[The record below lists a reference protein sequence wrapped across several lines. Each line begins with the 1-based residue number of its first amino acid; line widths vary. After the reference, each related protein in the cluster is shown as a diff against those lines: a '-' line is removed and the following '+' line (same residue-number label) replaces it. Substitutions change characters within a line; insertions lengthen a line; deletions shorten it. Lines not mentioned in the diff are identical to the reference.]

1 MTSSR
6 QRLHLI
12 LDPEVALPGAQR
24 FRFAQLMLI
33 LIGIG
38 CTLVDSIPGIDHQ
51 LQMAVEMAIALVG
64 LAFAFEYALRLW
76 CAPDLPRL
84 TWLNPAAA
92 RWHWALSPAGI
103 VDLLAILPVTGA
115 LTWGMILPPDFAAVM
130 VLLFMLKLSAHT
142 PGARLIG
149 RVIYNERRTLLVV
162 MIMFGIVLIA
172 AATLAHIAE
181 RADQPEIFG
190 SIPKALWWA
199 IVTLTTTGYGDV
211 VPQTAFGRIIAG
223 FVMISGI
230 GVLALLAG
238 ILATGFSEEVKRRD
252 FVRIWELV
260 ARVPLFSGIGAQA
273 IADVVARLKARYFPP
288 GAMVVRRGA
297 PGDSMFFIAAGE
309 VEVRLQPESV
319 ILSEGMFFG
328 EMALLDRR
336 PRSADIVTLT
346 SCTMLVLAMPDFFQL
361 AGQHPALAKAIEA
374 EAARRRGEG

>member
-1 MTSSR
+1 MLPR

-12 LDPEVALPGAQR
+12 LDPDVALPAAQR
-24 FRFAQLMLI
+24 FRALQLALI
-33 LIGIG
+33 LVGIG
-38 CTLVDSIPGIDHQ
+38 CTLVDSIPGIDHR
-51 LQMAVEMAIALVG
+51 LQMGVELAIAVVG

-84 TWLNPAAA
+84 AWLRPNAA
-92 RWHWALSPAGI
+92 RWRWALSPAGI
-103 VDLLAILPVTGA
+103 IDMLAILPVTGA

-149 RVIYNERRTLLVV
+149 RVLYNERRTLLVV
-162 MIMFGIVLIA
+162 LIMFGVVLMA

-181 RADQPEIFG
+181 RTQQPEVFG
-190 SIPKALWWA
+190 SIPQALWWA
-199 IVTLTTTGYGDV
+199 VATLTTTGYGDV
-211 VPQTAFGRIIAG
+211 VPVTAFGRIVAG

-252 FVRIWELV
+252 FLRIWELV
-260 ARVPLFSGIGAQA
+260 ARVPLFAGIGAQA
-273 IADVVARLKARYFPP
+273 IADVVARLRARYYPA
-288 GAMVVRRGA
+288 GAVVVRRGA
-297 PGDSMFFIAAGE
+297 PGDSMFFIATGE
-309 VEVRLQPESV
+309 VEVRLSPESIV
-319 ILSEGMFFG
+319 LSEGMFFG

-346 SCTMLVLAMPDFFQL
+346 PCTMLILNMPDFFQL
-361 AGQHPALAKAIEA
+361 AGQHPALAQAIADEA
-374 EAARRRGEG
+374 EKRRGSG

>member
-1 MTSSR
+1 MLSR
-6 QRLHLI
+6 RRLYQI
-12 LDPEVALPGAQR
+12 LDPEVTLPAALR
-24 FRFAQLMLI
+24 VRMLQLALI
-33 LIGIG
+33 LVGIG
-38 CTLVDSIPGIDHQ
+38 CTLVDSIPGIDHR
-51 LQMAVEMAIALVG
+51 LQMAVELTIGVVG
-64 LAFAFEYALRLW
+64 LAFAVEYALRLW

-84 TWLNPAAA
+84 AWLGPTAA
-92 RWHWALSPAGI
+92 RWRWAVSPAGI
-103 VDLLAILPVTGA
+103 IDLLAILPVTGA
-115 LTWGMILPPDFAAVM
+115 FTWGMILPPDFAAAM
-130 VLLFMLKLSAHT
+130 VLLFMLKLSAHS

-149 RVIYNERRTLLVV
+149 RVIYNERRTLMV
-162 MIMFGIVLIA
+162 VLILFGVVLLA

-181 RADQPEIFG
+181 RAQQPEAFG

-211 VPQTAFGRIIAG
+211 VPQTVFGRIVAG
-223 FVMISGI
+223 MLMICGI

-273 IADVVARLKARYFPP
+273 IADVVSRLKARHFPP

-297 PGDSMFFIAAGE
+297 PGDSMFFIALGE
-309 VEVRLQPESV
+309 VEVRLQPDSV
-319 ILSEGMFFG
+319 VLSEGMFFG

-346 SCTMLVLAMPDFFQL
+346 PCTMLVLAMPDFFQL
-361 AGQHPALAKAIEA
+361 AGQHPVLARAIEE
-374 EAARRRGEG
+374 EAARRRDQGQ